1 MSHSRLMKK
10 CDRGD
15 SSQPCNPRANSAS
28 LHYLHPV
35 PSASTGSCTTSVKAT
50 CPPRPGSNIT
60 QALKGMDIRAPRYTS
75 YPTADRFIEGFGPK
89 DYATHLGMRK
99 LHHGVPLSLYVH
111 IPFCEQLCYYC
122 ACNKTISRQYTKAI
136 DYVDC
141 LIEELELVDLQ
152 LTEDRRLIQMHWGGG
167 TPTYLKAPEIIRL
180 MTALQKTFNFE
191 SNGEYSIEI
200 DPRTVDFETLEML
213 RKQGFNRISLGVQD
227 FNESVQRAINRVQ
240 PREMVAKVLED
251 SRKLGFKSTNF
262 DLIYGLP
269 KQTVISY
276 QDTVRSVIAMRPERI
291 ALYNYAHLPTRF
303 KAQRLISDNDMPS
316 EDEKLAI
323 FDMANEQLDAAG
335 YEYIG
340 MDHFALPDDEL
351 SVAHKS
357 GRLHRNFQG
366 YSTQPDCDLV
376 GLGASAI
383 SRIGSCYA
391 QNLRGVN
398 EYSDQV
404 QQGILPTLR
413 GIELNRD
420 DVLRRS
426 VISAIMCQG
435 EVDKE
440 SIEIAHLINFDN
452 YFSGELTALEPMMKL
467 GYIRLGERLLSV
479 TPAGRRKALRLLAG
493 VFDRYLK
500 EHDARSRFSRVL

>member
-351 SVAHKS
+351 SVA
-357 GRLHRNFQG
+357 
-366 YSTQPDCDLV
+366 
-376 GLGASAI
+376 
-383 SRIGSCYA
+383 
-391 QNLRGVN
+391 
-398 EYSDQV
+398 
-404 QQGILPTLR
+404 
-413 GIELNRD
+413 

-440 SIEIAHLINFDN
+440 SIEIGHLINFDS
-452 YFSGELTALEPMMKL
+452 YFSGGLTALEPMMKL